1 MNQSKIEN
9 GNSVETCLYKN
20 RIEKSVETFKGQM
33 SRKFSTN
40 GKIIGKGDYEF
51 CVVDGKLVQVVPANL
66 HKPLKRVIKTLEN
79 AVLDLNPRS
88 KGRINVIKGEGK
100 IESGGKK
107 YQLVELK
114 IDSQW
119 RIFGYQD
126 PNTGKKFVFDKIGRD
141 DNGINNYKA
150 SFFKNHVF

>member
-79 AVLDLNPRS
+79 EGLVSSANFVESTSNAV
-88 KGRINVIKGEGK
+88 
-100 IESGGKK
+100 ES
-107 YQLVELK
+107 
-114 IDSQW
+114 
-119 RIFGYQD
+119 IFVAEEA
-126 PNTGKKFVFDKIGRD
+126 TL
-141 DNGINNYKA
+141 
-150 SFFKNHVF
+150 